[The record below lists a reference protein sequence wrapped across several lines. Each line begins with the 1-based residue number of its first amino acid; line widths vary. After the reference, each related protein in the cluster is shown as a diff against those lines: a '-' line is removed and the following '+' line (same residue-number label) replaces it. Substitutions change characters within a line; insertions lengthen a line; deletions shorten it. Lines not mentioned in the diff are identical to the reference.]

1 MSGRYGQRVVTSARY
16 DLLGVTSY
24 LTSQGMMKSYEIQER
39 VRPLGRCCSYE
50 GGICP
55 GFWKT
60 LFFDYLVFH
69 YGVLVKNNKNTF

>member
-24 LTSQGMMKSYEIQER
+24 LTSQGMTMSCEIEER

-50 GGICP
+50 GGIWP

-69 YGVLVKNNKNTF
+69 NGVLVKNNKNTF